1 LALPAAP
8 PLTKS
13 SSIRSF
19 LGLSAQQQS
28 DTQAADDTAA
38 GGSSNNGGRDSSC
51 GSSAPGSTA
60 PGCSSSSG
68 QTLAEISEAQGAML
82 LSAGLDG
89 RVIQWD
95 LAGERPAAVQSV
107 LACAGA
113 VVGSELTAMTYL
125 QGAAITV
132 TGECVM
138 QR

>member
-1 LALPAAP
+1 MLAVPAAP

-19 LGLSAQQQS
+19 LGLSAQQS
-28 DTQAADDTAA
+28 DTQAADDTACSSS
-38 GGSSNNGGRDSSC
+38 GGC
-51 GSSAPGSTA
+51 GSSE
-60 PGCSSSSG
+60 
-68 QTLAEISEAQGAML
+68 QTCAESQSAML

-95 LAGERPAAVQSV
+95 VSGECPAAVQSV

-113 VVGSELTAMTYL
+113 AGGSELTAMTYL

-132 TGECVM
+132 TGGCVHA
-138 QR
+138 